1 MALPQRLKER
11 RIALNMTLLQVAEA
25 LGVQEATV
33 QRYESGKIKSP
44 KHETVLKLAEIFK
57 CTPAYLM
64 GWDDLPDNII
74 TPVKNQKIPI
84 LGVIR
89 AGQPIFA
96 NEEVEYVPPISD
108 CSADFGLRVTGDSM
122 INAGIKDGDIVF
134 IRRQETVEDGEIAAV
149 IIDDEATLK
158 RVYKSENSLT
168 LVAENPKYKP
178 MVFTPESGKSIR
190 ILGKA
195 VSCTTRL

>member
-1 MALPQRLKER
+1 MTLPKRLKER
-11 RIALNMTLLQVAEA
+11 RRALNMTLLQVAEA

-44 KHETVLKLAEIFK
+44 KHETVLRLAEILN
-57 CTPAYLM
+57 CTPGYLM
-64 GWDDLPDNII
+64 GWDDLPTDAILPPDN
-74 TPVKNQKIPI
+74 QRIPI

-96 NEEVEYVPPISD
+96 NEEVEYYPPFSD
-108 CSADFGLRVTGDSM
+108 CKADFGLRVTGDSM

-134 IRRQETVEDGEIAAV
+134 IRRQETVDDGDIAAV

-158 RVYKSENSLT
+158 RVYKNENTVT